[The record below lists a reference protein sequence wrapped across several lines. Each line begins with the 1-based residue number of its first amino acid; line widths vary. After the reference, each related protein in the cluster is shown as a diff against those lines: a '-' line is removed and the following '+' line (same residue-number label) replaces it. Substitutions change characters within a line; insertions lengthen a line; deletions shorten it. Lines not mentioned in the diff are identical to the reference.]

1 MKFTFEMKFGVVL
14 LIVGIAVTALTQ
26 IRINTFPSVIVDVN
40 PGPDYPRWMPLE
52 FERWMGPLELVR
64 YQEAGLMALVAGVT
78 LLIRPFVFNREQL
91 THDRERGRRRERC
104 DNSRQDIKGL
114 QYDN

>member
-1 MKFTFEMKFGVVL
+1 MKLTFEMKSGVVL

-52 FERWMGPLELVR
+52 FREWMGPLELVR
-64 YQEAGLMALVAGVT
+64 YQEVGLMVLTAGLA
-78 LLIRPFVFNREQL
+78 LLIRPFIFNREQL
-91 THDRERGRRRERC
+91 MDDRERGRWRE
-104 DNSRQDIKGL
+104 
-114 QYDN
+114 

>member
-1 MKFTFEMKFGVVL
+1 MKFTFEMKSGVVL

-52 FERWMGPLELVR
+52 FKEWVGPLELVR
-64 YQEAGLMALVAGVT
+64 YQEAGLMALAAGMV
-78 LLIRPFVFNREQL
+78 LLIRPFIFNREQL
-91 THDRERGRRRERC
+91 KYDSEKDQRRR
-104 DNSRQDIKGL
+104 
-114 QYDN
+114 